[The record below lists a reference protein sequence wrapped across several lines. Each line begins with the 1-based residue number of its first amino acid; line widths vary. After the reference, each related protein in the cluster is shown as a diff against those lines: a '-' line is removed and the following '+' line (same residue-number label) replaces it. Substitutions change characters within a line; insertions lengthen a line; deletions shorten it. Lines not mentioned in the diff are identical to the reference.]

1 MSELLSKKC
10 IPCQIGGKPLK
21 EDEIKEY
28 MKDLKDGWNIENNEI
43 IEKNYK
49 FKDFQQAL
57 NFTNKIGALAEEEG
71 HHPRI
76 TLSWGSVVVE
86 LTTFKIHGLHQNDFI
101 MAAKIDE
108 I

>member
-1 MSELLSKKC
+1 
-10 IPCQIGGKPLK
+10 
-21 EDEIKEY
+21 
-28 MKDLKDGWNIENNEI
+28 MKDLKDGWNLKENDI
-43 IEKNYK
+43 LEKKYK
-49 FKDFQQAL
+49 FKDFEEAL

-76 TLSWGSVVVE
+76 TLSWGIVIVE